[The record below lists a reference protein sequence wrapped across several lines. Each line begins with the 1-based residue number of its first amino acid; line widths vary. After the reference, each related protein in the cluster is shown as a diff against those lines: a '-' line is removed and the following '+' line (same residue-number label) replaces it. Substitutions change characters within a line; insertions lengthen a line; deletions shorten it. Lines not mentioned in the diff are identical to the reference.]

1 MLLKADIRN
10 NIQMLSDDWFA
21 MRLAKYTAS
30 ENYWLMGE
38 KPLTQGMISYTYRK
52 VYEELSGLP
61 SKDEVNT
68 RATEHG
74 HKYES
79 EGIIEYGKSRGLE
92 FVVTQK
98 LIHREGSRFASTP
111 DFLIPVS
118 ESLDKL
124 SWNVITGEV
133 KCPQGENFIA
143 LARCKTPAD
152 VYKIS
157 KQYFFQVLFQ
167 MDACDSLNG
176 VLVIYNPFVKVGK
189 LNVVDFRKKE
199 LLPEFRLLAERKA
212 FAENYFMEV
221 RDEFINKN

>member
-1 MLLKADIRN
+1 MLLKADIKN
-10 NIQMLSDDWFA
+10 SVQMLSDEWYA
-21 MRLAKYTAS
+21 ARLAKYTAS

-68 RATEHG
+68 RSTEHG

-79 EGIIEYGKSRGLE
+79 EGIIELGKSLGVE

-98 LIHREGSRFASTP
+98 LIHKEGSRFAATP
-111 DFLIPVS
+111 DFLIPIS
-118 ESLDKL
+118 ESIDKQ
-124 SWNVITGEV
+124 SWNVITGEI

-143 LARCKTPAD
+143 LARCKTPDD

-157 KQYFFQVLFQ
+157 KQYYWQVIFQ
-167 MDACDSLNG
+167 MDGCDSLMGLFG
-176 VLVIYNPFVKVGK
+176 VYNPFVKVVK
-189 LNVVDFRKKE
+189 HNIVEFRKKD
-199 LLPEFRLLAERKA
+199 LLGAFKLVAERKI
-212 FAENYFMEV
+212 FAEKYFMEV